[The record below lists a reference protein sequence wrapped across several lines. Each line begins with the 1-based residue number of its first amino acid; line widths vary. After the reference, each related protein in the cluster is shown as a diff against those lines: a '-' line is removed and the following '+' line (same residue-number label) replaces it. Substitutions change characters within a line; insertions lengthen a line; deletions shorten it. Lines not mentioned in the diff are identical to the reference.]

1 MGWLSL
7 ARTITQDG
15 LAEVSLMSSTITQSG
30 REWTITRLPSA
41 LDTSR
46 ASNRVRPWL
55 SRDQEVAK
63 QQERIARVR
72 RENGIP
78 SPEEWMW

>member
-1 MGWLSL
+1 
-7 ARTITQDG
+7 
-15 LAEVSLMSSTITQSG
+15 MSSTITQSG
-30 REWTITRLPSA
+30 REWTITLLPSS
-41 LDTSR
+41 LDASR

-55 SRDQEVAK
+55 SRDQEAAK
-63 QQERIARVR
+63 QRERIARVR

>member
-1 MGWLSL
+1 MGSSP
-7 ARTITQDG
+7 ATRSAPG
-15 LAEVSLMSSTITQSG
+15 APAEGV
-30 REWTITRLPSA
+30 EWTITRLPSA
-41 LDTSR
+41 LDASR
-46 ASNRVRPWL
+46 AVQQRRRPWL
-55 SRDQEVAK
+55 SASEEAVK